1 MARACQMPYA
11 PSLINCPVYL
21 ICPETLVDGLHSLVP
36 IGAHMQTAHFELT
49 SADKGVPCETADRGA
64 VAARW

>member
-11 PSLINCPVYL
+11 PSWINCPVYL

-36 IGAHMQTAHFELT
+36 IGAHMQTAHFEL
-49 SADKGVPCETADRGA
+49 SADKGAPCETADRGA
-64 VAARW
+64 VAVRW